1 METAAPKS
9 TPMEPNALKVLIKNT
24 GKATPEDIR
33 QYQSIIGSLM
43 YAMTQTRLDLAFP
56 VSLLSRFATN
66 PSAAHMGAAKRVLKY
81 LKHTR
86 NLGITYNGHTEH
98 GAFRGYSDAD
108 WAGDIETRSSTS
120 AYVFFLFGAPI
131 TWKSS
136 RQHTIALSSTESE
149 YYGLT
154 NAAKEAICL
163 QTLLTELQYHG
174 KEHVPTHIYGDNQ
187 SSLALAENPE
197 YHQRTKHINIKY
209 HFIRQQV
216 ENGAI
221 HLSYIPT
228 AQMVADGMTKPLLAV
243 KHALF
248 IQQLGLKDWTTTV

>member
-1 METAAPKS
+1 MEKAATKS
-9 TPMEPNALKVLIKNT
+9 TLMEPNALKVLVKNT
-24 GKATPEDIR
+24 RQATPEDIR
-33 QYQSIIGSLM
+33 LYQSIIRSLM
-43 YAMTQTRLDLAFP
+43 YAMTQTRPNLAFP
-56 VSLLSRFATN
+56 VSLLSRFAINLST
-66 PSAAHMGAAKRVLKY
+66 AHIGAAKRVLKY
-81 LKHTR
+81 LKYTQH
-86 NLGITYNGHTEH
+86 LGITYNGHTEH

-120 AYVFFLFGAPI
+120 AYVFFLFSAPI

-154 NAAKEAICL
+154 NAAKEAIWL

-197 YHQRTKHINIKY
+197 YH
-209 HFIRQQV
+209 
-216 ENGAI
+216 
-221 HLSYIPT
+221 
-228 AQMVADGMTKPLLAV
+228 
-243 KHALF
+243 
-248 IQQLGLKDWTTTV
+248 

>member
-1 METAAPKS
+1 
-9 TPMEPNALKVLIKNT
+9 MEPNALKILTKNT
-24 GKATPEDIR
+24 GQATPEDIR
-33 QYQSIIGSLM
+33 LYQSIIGSLM
-43 YAMTQTRLDLAFP
+43 YAMTQTRPDLAFP

-66 PSAAHMGAAKRVLKY
+66 PSAAHMGAAKRVLRY

-86 NLGITYNGHTEH
+86 DLRITYNGHTEH
-98 GAFRGYSDAD
+98 GAFQGYSDAD
-108 WAGDIETRSSTS
+108 WAGDTETRSSTS

-154 NAAKEAICL
+154 NTAKEAIWL

-197 YHQRTKHINIKY
+197 YHQRTKHIDIKY

-216 ENGAI
+216 EKGTI
-221 HLSYIPT
+221 HLSYVPT

-248 IQQLGLKDWTTTV
+248 IQQLGLEDWTKTV